1 MRFWHWMVVGS
12 AMAWIGFP
20 LTGFAQ
26 ETQGVMMDEI
36 VVTAS
41 KVPKTAGNVT
51 QKVDI
56 LDREQIDAIV
66 TGKGNVTELLT
77 HKPGLFISVLSRNDA
92 NWGSNG
98 GLSQKYNTY
107 MLDGLPIDAFVEPQS
122 LDPMAFERIEIQRG
136 PAAVLYPNYLS
147 MDFSGNQSPL
157 TGTTNMILKERVEAS
172 QTQMN
177 AYYGSYNTYGAK
189 FYHQQAAGDLHLF
202 FGGSHTASD
211 YTNYGTTDSWLNML
225 DDPEYQKNNL
235 YLKTTLFVGGSD
247 NHKLS
252 LFANQTDHTGDC
264 GRLNRDFDHQYQTV
278 NAAYAVP
285 LSESVAA
292 GLKVG
297 YRKYERTWEDDNY
310 PTDLSLASE
319 NGVTQHIVPV
329 GPLHWPISGS
339 PAATDSCPTRT

>member
-1 MRFWHWMVVGS
+1 MRFWNWMVVGW
-12 AMAWIGFP
+12 MVAWIGFP

-66 TGKGNVTELLT
+66 TGKGNVAELLT
-77 HKPGLFISVLSRNDA
+77 YKPGLFISVLSRNDA
-92 NWGSNG
+92 NWGSSG

-157 TGTTNMILKERVEAS
+157 TCTTNMILKERVDAS

-177 AYYGSYNTYGAK
+177 AYYGSYNT
-189 FYHQQAAGDLHLF
+189 
-202 FGGSHTASD
+202 
-211 YTNYGTTDSWLNML
+211 
-225 DDPEYQKNNL
+225 
-235 YLKTTLFVGGSD
+235 
-247 NHKLS
+247 
-252 LFANQTDHTGDC
+252 
-264 GRLNRDFDHQYQTV
+264 
-278 NAAYAVP
+278 
-285 LSESVAA
+285 
-292 GLKVG
+292 
-297 YRKYERTWEDDNY
+297 
-310 PTDLSLASE
+310 
-319 NGVTQHIVPV
+319 
-329 GPLHWPISGS
+329 
-339 PAATDSCPTRT
+339 